1 MRNVQSEKTTKFEV
15 KTKDSPSLIQSLCPY
30 LFLNRFIEKTFTA
43 AGDGGT
49 ILQYTDQLD
58 AHIRYYSVCV
68 LSISIFQIGDT
79 EIFFSPLTPAR
90 HDNCLQCSIKM
101 FWTASKY
108 VTYPFC
114 FINTSGV
121 MLTII

>member
-49 ILQYTDQLD
+49 ILQYTDRLD

-90 HDNCLQCSIKM
+90 HDNCL
-101 FWTASKY
+101 
-108 VTYPFC
+108 
-114 FINTSGV
+114 
-121 MLTII
+121 

>member
-1 MRNVQSEKTTKFEV
+1 MRNVQNEKTTIFEV

-30 LFLNRFIEKTFTA
+30 LFLNRFIEKAFTA

-49 ILQYTDQLD
+49 ILQYTDQQE
-58 AHIRYYSVCV
+58 AFVRYYSACV

-90 HDNCLQCSIKM
+90 HDNCL
-101 FWTASKY
+101 
-108 VTYPFC
+108 
-114 FINTSGV
+114 
-121 MLTII
+121 

>member
-1 MRNVQSEKTTKFEV
+1 MRNVQSEKTTRFEV
-15 KTKDSPSLIQSLCPY
+15 KTKDSPSLIQSLGPY
-30 LFLNRFIEKTFTA
+30 LFLNSFIEKTFTA

-49 ILQYTDQLD
+49 ILQYTDQRD

-90 HDNCLQCSIKM
+90 HDNCL
-101 FWTASKY
+101 
-108 VTYPFC
+108 
-114 FINTSGV
+114 
-121 MLTII
+121 